1 MINNISLIPNELINL
16 IFQNLNTY
24 KISTI
29 QKRVVFNITP
39 KQNLYH
45 IASNRI
51 KLFILLKNKYSI
63 LKNKILKHL
72 HYLFNKN
79 MPIRFSYPFK
89 LSNKRRKI
97 VQDSCIHYSPVI
109 PNSPCRFC
117 IKKSNEHIFSEKL
130 LTNYYFPYFLSNIC
144 KKTPQTIM
152 LR

>member
-1 MINNISLIPNELINL
+1 MINNITLIPNELIYF
-16 IFQNLNTY
+16 IFQNLNNY
-24 KISTI
+24 KISTM
-29 QKRVVFNITP
+29 QKMLIFGITQ
-39 KQNLYH
+39 KQKLYY
-45 IASNRI
+45 IASSRI

-89 LSNKRRKI
+89 LSNKLKEI
-97 VQDSCIHYSPVI
+97 VKHSCIYYSPVI

-117 IKKSNEHIFSEKL
+117 IKRSNEHIFSEKL
-130 LTNYYFPYFLSNIC
+130 LMNYYFPYILSNIC